1 MISVLPLLIHGAG
14 HLAIMCLT
22 EVLEEIDAIA
32 CIQHWMDCLID
43 GFQDR
48 KLATKNHLS
57 NWLPSSLSRL
67 PEQQVP
73 VWSSLGCLIGV
84 QRKTVTEPP
93 SIAEQFQKLQE
104 GARAALSPEVY
115 MYLKGLQQPTSV
127 DSLISGYLIGRVMSN
142 DETYFA
148 SLPEITIDKAVLPRV
163 ESSVLL
169 TMRPQSYLTTTQVLT
184 YDQKSS
190 PIFYQGF
197 KYLSRVF
204 PRWRSATGRLLGNL
218 NYEVVPFI
226 TTSSAGN
233 LPDDSLPSGMDR
245 RLRAAAKKRVVA
257 FISETKD
264 YLDLT
269 RFQAQLVDA
278 VYAVGRNQILRRART
293 VAGVNNPRILASLP
307 ILRVIEQLQYI
318 LPQAS
323 SGKQRGDVSDMLPML
338 YYTSSKNV
346 LCSSMDVSG
355 FDASVQMVSQTQ
367 FLSMISEALKDVP
380 CDRYLC
386 YQSFKHKDPISGSLI
401 NVSALSYLISDIM
414 TRCQPQS
421 SHVKDAV
428 LPYLNTADPTF
439 PSGLAYT
446 TVHHTIRLISAIFG
460 DISDRIPRGQ
470 ISSLRDTSVQGDD
483 KRLAFVG
490 PLWKCER
497 DLRCA

>member
-1 MISVLPLLIHGAG
+1 
-14 HLAIMCLT
+14 
-22 EVLEEIDAIA
+22 
-32 CIQHWMDCLID
+32 
-43 GFQDR
+43 
-48 KLATKNHLS
+48 
-57 NWLPSSLSRL
+57 
-67 PEQQVP
+67 
-73 VWSSLGCLIGV
+73 
-84 QRKTVTEPP
+84 
-93 SIAEQFQKLQE
+93 
-104 GARAALSPEVY
+104 
-115 MYLKGLQQPTSV
+115 
-127 DSLISGYLIGRVMSN
+127 MSN
-142 DETYFA
+142 DGTYFA

-163 ESSVLL
+163 ESSVLP

-190 PIFYQGF
+190 PIFYRGF

-307 ILRVIEQLQYI
+307 ILRVIEQFQYI

-367 FLSMISEALKDVP
+367 FLSMISEALKDIS

-421 SHVKDAV
+421 SRV
-428 LPYLNTADPTF
+428 
-439 PSGLAYT
+439 
-446 TVHHTIRLISAIFG
+446 
-460 DISDRIPRGQ
+460 
-470 ISSLRDTSVQGDD
+470 
-483 KRLAFVG
+483 
-490 PLWKCER
+490 
-497 DLRCA
+497 